1 MISDKIRIKFKRD
14 EKIIR
19 KIINLPNTYKEL
31 EKLCCNN
38 FDFDDMEGKYLFLRC
53 YGKPEICL
61 VETNYS
67 EIIKKKDNNDDIFY
81 EIEIKTYNPQNNSP
95 KNKYDYRLEKIEK
108 ENKIT
113 KLIKE
118 KKTEKF
124 IFTLVNGGNYPWTP
138 PFKVTHEKVTGDNL
152 ELLTCSSQIVYHP
165 VEPNEKIQ
173 VCVTIIE
180 IDRKN
185 KNAALRI
192 KIQNASN
199 SSSNKYPDN
208 YVEYKFE
215 ILSAEDYYQNNK

>member
-1 MISDKIRIKFKRD
+1 MISDRMRIKFKNE

-19 KIINLPNTYKEL
+19 KIISLPKTYKEL
-31 EKLCCNN
+31 EKKCCEQ
-38 FDFDDMEGKYLFLRC
+38 FDFDNMEGKYLFLKS
-53 YGKPEICL
+53 YGKPDICL
-61 VETNYS
+61 VEKNYS
-67 EIIKKKDNNDDIFY
+67 EIIQKKDNNDDILY
-81 EIEIKTYNPQNNSP
+81 EIEIKKYSPQKSS
-95 KNKYDYRLEKIEK
+95 NKYDYLLEKVEK
-108 ENKIT
+108 EKDKIT

-118 KKTEKF
+118 KKSEKF
-124 IFTLVNGGNYPWTP
+124 IFTLVNKGNHTWKP

-152 ELLTCSSQIVYHP
+152 DLLTCSSQIVYNP
-165 VEPNEKIQ
+165 VEPNQEIQ

-215 ILSAEDYYQNNK
+215 ILSAEEYYQNNK

>member
-1 MISDKIRIKFKRD
+1 MISDRMRIKFKNE

-19 KIINLPNTYKEL
+19 KIISLPKTYKEL
-31 EKLCCNN
+31 EKKCCEQ
-38 FDFDDMEGKYLFLRC
+38 FDFDNMEGKYLFLKS
-53 YGKPEICL
+53 YGKPDICL
-61 VETNYS
+61 VEKNYS
-67 EIIKKKDNNDDIFY
+67 EIIQKKDNNDDILY
-81 EIEIKTYNPQNNSP
+81 EIEIKKYSPQKSS
-95 KNKYDYRLEKIEK
+95 NKYDYLLEKVEK
-108 ENKIT
+108 EKDKIT

-118 KKTEKF
+118 KKSEKF
-124 IFTLVNGGNYPWTP
+124 IFTLVNKGNHTWKP

-152 ELLTCSSQIVYHP
+152 DLLTCSSQIVYNP
-165 VEPNEKIQ
+165 VEPNQEIQ

-180 IDRKN
+180 IDKKN